1 MIVTDYPALK
11 ANFLYKNKHL
21 STILPALFR
30 KHDVTYTRKRINTP
44 DKDFFNVDCMLRN
57 NKKAIVLL
65 HGLEGSSQSQYIKG
79 FAKLFSQNQF
89 DVHAMNFRSCG
100 GELNLLPQS
109 YHSGFTADLTAYV
122 DSIAAKY
129 DSIYLVGFSL
139 GGNVLLKYLS
149 DSNQVST
156 KVTAAAAI
164 SVPVDLKGS
173 AMELD
178 NGLNRI
184 YLQRFINSLS
194 KKMLAKSKQFPS
206 EINTKGIHKIKTF
219 KEFDD
224 AYTAPLHGFKNAD
237 DYWNQCSSVYGLN
250 TITTPTL
257 LINAKNDPFL
267 SPSCFPFEDVVD
279 HPFLHA
285 IFTPIGGHVGFMLN
299 NSTSWL
305 EPVVFSFFE
314 D

>member
-44 DKDFFNVDCMLRN
+44 DNDFFNVDCILHN
-57 NKKAIVLL
+57 NKKAIVLI

-100 GELNLLPQS
+100 GEANLLPQS
-109 YHSGFTADLTAYV
+109 YHSGFTADLTAYI
-122 DSIAAKY
+122 DNIGPKY

-149 DSNQVST
+149 NNNQVNT

-194 KKMLAKSKQFPS
+194 KKMLAKSKQFPG

-224 AYTAPLHGFKNAD
+224 AFTAPLHGFKNAD

-250 TITTPTL
+250 TIATPTL

-299 NSTSWL
+299 STTSWL
-305 EPVVFSFFE
+305 EPVIFSFFE